1 MTEDE
6 QKALRALLREEINAA
21 VYASEQRLGGQI
33 GRLDE
38 RVGRLDQR
46 VGGLDE
52 RVGRLDQR
60 VGGLDERVG
69 RLDQRVGGLDERVG
83 ELAEGLGQLD
93 QRVGGLDQRV
103 GGLAEGL
110 GQLDQRVGGLD
121 QRVGGLAEGLGQL
134 DQRMNRF
141 EGRLGKLE
149 VGQQKMQ
156 VDLTQAITV
165 LNEATKVIND
175 IQASQIALE
184 LKVEDNS
191 RSLKRD
197 MQSLSENLQ
206 NFTHEFGDI
215 NRKTTER
222 ILLHE
227 RTTIDKAH
235 PRPNSTA

>member
-6 QKALRALLREEINAA
+6 QKTLRALLREEINAA
-21 VYASEQRLGGQI
+21 VYASEQRLGGQL

-46 VGGLDE
+46 VE
-52 RVGRLDQR
+52 
-60 VGGLDERVG
+60 
-69 RLDQRVGGLDERVG
+69 
-83 ELAEGLGQLD
+83 
-93 QRVGGLDQRV
+93 GLDQRV

-110 GQLDQRVGGLD
+110 GR
-121 QRVGGLAEGLGQL
+121 L

-156 VDLTQAITV
+156 VDLTQVITV

-197 MQSLSENLQ
+197 MQNLSENVQ
-206 NFTHEFGDI
+206 NFTHEFTDI
-215 NRKTTER
+215 NWKTTER

>member
-6 QKALRALLREEINAA
+6 QKALRSLLREEVNAA
-21 VYASEQRLGGQI
+21 IYASEQRLGGQL

-46 VGGLDE
+46 VE
-52 RVGRLDQR
+52 
-60 VGGLDERVG
+60 
-69 RLDQRVGGLDERVG
+69 
-83 ELAEGLGQLD
+83 
-93 QRVGGLDQRV
+93 GLDQRV

-110 GQLDQRVGGLD
+110 GRLDQRMNRFEN
-121 QRVGGLAEGLGQL
+121 Q
-134 DQRMNRF
+134 MNRF

-206 NFTHEFGDI
+206 NFTHEFRDI
-215 NRKTTER
+215 NWKTTER

>member
-6 QKALRALLREEINAA
+6 QKALRSLLREEVNAA

-38 RVGRLDQR
+38 RVGRLDQS
-46 VGGLDE
+46 VDG
-52 RVGRLDQR
+52 LDQR
-60 VGGLDERVG
+60 VGGL
-69 RLDQRVGGLDERVG
+69 
-83 ELAEGLGQLD
+83 AEGLGRLD

-103 GGLAEGL
+103 GGLAETMG
-110 GQLDQRVGGLD
+110 R
-121 QRVGGLAEGLGQL
+121 L
-134 DQRMNRF
+134 DQRMNRV

-156 VDLTQAITV
+156 VDLTQVITV

-175 IQASQIALE
+175 VQASQIALE

-197 MQSLSENLQ
+197 MQSLNENVQ
-206 NFTHEFGDI
+206 NFAREFMDI
-215 NRKTTER
+215 NWKTTER

-227 RTTIDKAH
+227 RTPIDKAH
-235 PRPNSTA
+235 PRPNY

>member
-6 QKALRALLREEINAA
+6 QKALRSLLREEVNAA
-21 VYASEQRLGGQI
+21 IYASEQRLGGQL

-46 VGGLDE
+46 VEG
-52 RVGRLDQR
+52 LDQR
-60 VGGLDERVG
+60 VGGL
-69 RLDQRVGGLDERVG
+69 
-83 ELAEGLGQLD
+83 AEGLGRLD

-110 GQLDQRVGGLD
+110 GR
-121 QRVGGLAEGLGQL
+121 L

-165 LNEATKVIND
+165 LNEATKVING

-197 MQSLSENLQ
+197 MLSLSENVQ
-206 NFTHEFGDI
+206 NFTHEFTDI
-215 NRKTTER
+215 NWKTTER
-222 ILLHE
+222 ILLHK

>member
-6 QKALRALLREEINAA
+6 QKALRSLLREEVNAA

-46 VGGLDE
+46 VVGLD
-52 RVGRLDQR
+52 R
-60 VGGLDERVG
+60 
-69 RLDQRVGGLDERVG
+69 
-83 ELAEGLGQLD
+83 
-93 QRVGGLDQRV
+93 RV

-110 GQLDQRVGGLD
+110 GRLDQC
-121 QRVGGLAEGLGQL
+121 
-134 DQRMNRF
+134 MNRF
-141 EGRLGKLE
+141 ENQMNRVEGRLGKFE

-156 VDLTQAITV
+156 VDLTQVITV

-175 IQASQIALE
+175 VQASQIALE

-197 MQSLSENLQ
+197 MQSLNENVQ
-206 NFTHEFGDI
+206 NFAREFMDI
-215 NRKTTER
+215 NWKTTER

-227 RTTIDKAH
+227 RTPIDKAH

>member
-6 QKALRALLREEINAA
+6 QKALRSLLREEVNAA

-46 VGGLDE
+46 VGGLD
-52 RVGRLDQR
+52 QR
-60 VGGLDERVG
+60 VGGL
-69 RLDQRVGGLDERVG
+69 
-83 ELAEGLGQLD
+83 AEGLGRLD

-103 GGLAEGL
+103 GGLAETMG
-110 GQLDQRVGGLD
+110 R
-121 QRVGGLAEGLGQL
+121 L

-141 EGRLGKLE
+141 ENQMNRVEGRLGKLE

-156 VDLTQAITV
+156 VDLTQVITV

-175 IQASQIALE
+175 VQASQIALE

-197 MQSLSENLQ
+197 MQSLNENVQ
-206 NFTHEFGDI
+206 NFAREFMDI
-215 NRKTTER
+215 NWKTTER

-227 RTTIDKAH
+227 RTPIDKAH

>member
-21 VYASEQRLGGQI
+21 VYASEQRLGGQL

-46 VGGLDE
+46 VGGLD
-52 RVGRLDQR
+52 QS
-60 VGGLDERVG
+60 
-69 RLDQRVGGLDERVG
+69 VG

-110 GQLDQRVGGLD
+110 GRLDQRMNRFEN
-121 QRVGGLAEGLGQL
+121 Q
-134 DQRMNRF
+134 MNRF

-156 VDLTQAITV
+156 VDLTQVITI

-197 MQSLSENLQ
+197 MQNLSENVQ
-206 NFTHEFGDI
+206 NFTSEFIDI
-215 NRKTTER
+215 NWKTTER
-222 ILLHE
+222 ILMHE